1 MQKFWLYLLLLVSIA
16 LAACGGQSPDQT
28 DLTDLPMPTS
38 PIIPPTYT
46 PLPPGSQPGNFPVVT
61 VTQAPLP
68 TEVTTTPIPFGANV
82 VELRLSIPAIG
93 LDRRLQGGVNSQ
105 IILVDESS
113 GFSVQR
119 DNQAGV
125 LLDLQQVLPDL
136 VLEPVP
142 AGCDTCIRLS
152 YNLPFSGAQG
162 DGWLQ
167 DPVLLASLENYFT
180 TMLGPYFPS
189 DTIVGLR
196 RSASPYAPA
205 HWVAVVDDGRMFR
218 WMAHKS
224 EVEPVTGAP
233 PALLSAFT
241 AIDPQALAQQYTA
254 PCPGTPLESLLVAG
268 RSSER
273 LIALVCPEYAISTTI
288 QPLYVALDDVLAE
301 MLAASDATLER
312 PPVQFPLEA
321 VLQYNRVDGAQLTLL
336 ADGTAVAALSG
347 GQPVTTTLGSSQ
359 VISLTTTLLESGLLR
374 TGLTTFLAPESTAEA
389 TVTPTPSAARSVL
402 LVRGSDTVY
411 DGQWFN
417 TAAVPELAALNALLD
432 QILQGGGTAVP
443 LETASGTPEA
453 TPGATGET
461 PQPVETPSATPTD
474 G

>member
-28 DLTDLPMPTS
+28 ELADLPVPTS
-38 PIIPPTYT
+38 PVIPPTFT
-46 PLPPGSQPGNFPVVT
+46 PLPPGSQLGTFPVVT

-68 TEVTTTPIPFGANV
+68 TEVTHTPIPFGANV
-82 VELRLSIPAIG
+82 VEVRLTIPAIG

-113 GFSVQR
+113 GFLVQR

-136 VLEPVP
+136 ALELVP
-142 AGCDTCIRLS
+142 DGCDTCIRLS
-152 YNLPFSGAQG
+152 YNLPFSNAQG

-167 DPVLLASLENYFT
+167 DPVLLASLENFFT
-180 TMLGPYFPS
+180 TALGPYFPA

-205 HWVAVVDDGRMFR
+205 HWVAVADDGRMFR

-233 PALLSAFT
+233 PALLSAFS
-241 AIDPQALAQQYTA
+241 AVDPQALAQQYTA

-273 LIALVCPEYAISTTI
+273 LIALVCPEYAISTVV

-301 MLAASDATLER
+301 MLAASDATLPR
-312 PPVQFPLEA
+312 PPVQFPLAA
-321 VLQYNRVDGAQLTLL
+321 VLQYSRVDGAQLTLL
-336 ADGTAVAALSG
+336 ADGTAVALSG
-347 GQPVTTTLGSSQ
+347 GQPVTTTLSSSQ
-359 VISLTTTLLESGLLR
+359 VISLTTSLLESGVLR
-374 TGLTTFLAPESTAEA
+374 TGLTTFLAPEATAEV

-402 LVRGSDTVY
+402 LVRGPDTVY

-417 TAAVPELAALNALLD
+417 TAAVPELAELNALLNL
-432 QILQGGGTAVP
+432 ILQGGGTAVP
-443 LETASGTPEA
+443 PEGTPEA
-453 TPGATGET
+453 SPDAASLTPE
-461 PQPVETPSATPTD
+461 PLETPSATPAD